1 MLFSHVYGL
10 CSTVWS
16 GFAIFPLEV
25 STQSPLPNSCLEMV
39 ASNVHI
45 SLSFIVCFIVF
56 IHGLFYFLVP
66 FNLFLISNSCH
77 CFMFFLLSFYHLFL
91 ISCFFLL
98 KKTITNLNHLH
109 VDPRLS
115 SAEYCPNP
123 MVQSCFDGG
132 AVFLGTLNTY
142 YFGFL
147 FQYIYIYVFM
157 YV

>member
-77 CFMFFLLSFYHLFL
+77 CFMFFFAFILSF
-91 ISCFFLL
+91 
-98 KKTITNLNHLH
+98 
-109 VDPRLS
+109 
-115 SAEYCPNP
+115 
-123 MVQSCFDGG
+123 
-132 AVFLGTLNTY
+132 VFN
-142 YFGFL
+142 FL
-147 FQYIYIYVFM
+147 FFSLEKNHYQSKPLACGPTT
-157 YV
+157 